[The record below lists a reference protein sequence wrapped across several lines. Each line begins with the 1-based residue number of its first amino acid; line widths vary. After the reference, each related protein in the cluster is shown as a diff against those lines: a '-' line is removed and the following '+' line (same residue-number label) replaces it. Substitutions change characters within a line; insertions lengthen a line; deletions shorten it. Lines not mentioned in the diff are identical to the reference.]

1 MSDSMIER
9 LVSNLFWLVPVIG
22 LITLSVA
29 WSFYRLIK
37 AADPGSGRM
46 VEVHQAIREGA
57 FAFIRREY
65 LTVAIVLAILI
76 ILLAVFLGWE
86 AALSA
91 LVGAAFSLLA
101 GFIGMSAATIANV
114 RTARAAE
121 KGAGTA
127 LAIAFPAGAV
137 MGLTVVGLNLI
148 GIALLYVLF
157 GHPELIT
164 GYGLG
169 ASLVALFARFGG
181 GIFTKA
187 ADVGADLVGK
197 VEAGIP
203 EDDPRNPAVI
213 ADNVGDNVG
222 DVCGMGGDLFESE
235 AEVMVAAMTIG
246 IALTAHLGPRAIV
259 APVLLFAIGV
269 LASIIGSF
277 SVRIKG
283 EGSVYRAINTGTY
296 VTGALAILGG
306 FLLVQYYL
314 KDMSLFW
321 AVLAGPLAGILVG
334 IASEYFTSDEKKPVR
349 RLAESAKTG
358 PATIVIGGLAIGM
371 RSTMLP
377 ILITSGAVILAYHFG
392 GLYGVA
398 LSAVSMLSI
407 SGMTIAVDA
416 YGPVAD
422 NAGGI
427 AQMAGLPEEVRK
439 VTDALDAVG
448 NTTAAITKGFDI
460 SAAALTA
467 LALFAAYAETASLKL
482 IDMLSPYVIVGM
494 LVGGALP
501 FLFTAEALDSVG
513 RAAGH
518 MIEEVRRQFRE
529 IPGLREGKARPE
541 YARCVDISTKAA
553 LREMIIPGVIALAA
567 PILVGLILGK
577 EALGGMLSGSLI
589 TGMMLA
595 LFLSNSGGAW
605 DNAKKYIEAGNH
617 GGKHSSAHA
626 AAVVGDTVGDPCKDT
641 AGPSLNI
648 LFKLLEIVALT
659 AAPLL
664 FR

>member
-29 WSFYRLIK
+29 WSFYRRIK

-222 DVCGMGGDLFESE
+222 LWYG
-235 AEVMVAAMTIG
+235 
-246 IALTAHLGPRAIV
+246 RR
-259 APVLLFAIGV
+259 PV
-269 LASIIGSF
+269 
-277 SVRIKG
+277 
-283 EGSVYRAINTGTY
+283 
-296 VTGALAILGG
+296 
-306 FLLVQYYL
+306 
-314 KDMSLFW
+314 
-321 AVLAGPLAGILVG
+321 
-334 IASEYFTSDEKKPVR
+334 
-349 RLAESAKTG
+349 
-358 PATIVIGGLAIGM
+358 
-371 RSTMLP
+371 
-377 ILITSGAVILAYHFG
+377 
-392 GLYGVA
+392 
-398 LSAVSMLSI
+398 
-407 SGMTIAVDA
+407 
-416 YGPVAD
+416 
-422 NAGGI
+422 
-427 AQMAGLPEEVRK
+427 
-439 VTDALDAVG
+439 
-448 NTTAAITKGFDI
+448 
-460 SAAALTA
+460 
-467 LALFAAYAETASLKL
+467 
-482 IDMLSPYVIVGM
+482 
-494 LVGGALP
+494 
-501 FLFTAEALDSVG
+501 
-513 RAAGH
+513 
-518 MIEEVRRQFRE
+518 
-529 IPGLREGKARPE
+529 
-541 YARCVDISTKAA
+541 
-553 LREMIIPGVIALAA
+553 
-567 PILVGLILGK
+567 
-577 EALGGMLSGSLI
+577 
-589 TGMMLA
+589 
-595 LFLSNSGGAW
+595 
-605 DNAKKYIEAGNH
+605 
-617 GGKHSSAHA
+617 
-626 AAVVGDTVGDPCKDT
+626 
-641 AGPSLNI
+641 
-648 LFKLLEIVALT
+648 
-659 AAPLL
+659 
-664 FR
+664 

>member
-1 MSDSMIER
+1 
-9 LVSNLFWLVPVIG
+9 
-22 LITLSVA
+22 
-29 WSFYRLIK
+29 
-37 AADPGSGRM
+37 
-46 VEVHQAIREGA
+46 
-57 FAFIRREY
+57 
-65 LTVAIVLAILI
+65 
-76 ILLAVFLGWE
+76 
-86 AALSA
+86 
-91 LVGAAFSLLA
+91 
-101 GFIGMSAATIANV
+101 
-114 RTARAAE
+114 
-121 KGAGTA
+121 
-127 LAIAFPAGAV
+127 
-137 MGLTVVGLNLI
+137 
-148 GIALLYVLF
+148 
-157 GHPELIT
+157 
-164 GYGLG
+164 
-169 ASLVALFARFGG
+169 
-181 GIFTKA
+181 
-187 ADVGADLVGK
+187 
-197 VEAGIP
+197 
-203 EDDPRNPAVI
+203 
-213 ADNVGDNVG
+213 
-222 DVCGMGGDLFESE
+222 
-235 AEVMVAAMTIG
+235 
-246 IALTAHLGPRAIV
+246 
-259 APVLLFAIGV
+259 
-269 LASIIGSF
+269 
-277 SVRIKG
+277 
-283 EGSVYRAINTGTY
+283 
-296 VTGALAILGG
+296 
-306 FLLVQYYL
+306 
-314 KDMSLFW
+314 
-321 AVLAGPLAGILVG
+321 
-334 IASEYFTSDEKKPVR
+334 
-349 RLAESAKTG
+349 
-358 PATIVIGGLAIGM
+358 
-371 RSTMLP
+371 
-377 ILITSGAVILAYHFG
+377 
-392 GLYGVA
+392 
-398 LSAVSMLSI
+398 
-407 SGMTIAVDA
+407 
-416 YGPVAD
+416 
-422 NAGGI
+422 
-427 AQMAGLPEEVRK
+427 LPEEVRK

-577 EALGGMLSGSLI
+577 EALGGMLGGSLI

>member
-1 MSDSMIER
+1 MR
-9 LVSNLFWLVPVIG
+9 KKACHVVWLN
-22 LITLSVA
+22 
-29 WSFYRLIK
+29 RQN
-37 AADPGSGRM
+37 R
-46 VEVHQAIREGA
+46 
-57 FAFIRREY
+57 
-65 LTVAIVLAILI
+65 
-76 ILLAVFLGWE
+76 
-86 AALSA
+86 
-91 LVGAAFSLLA
+91 
-101 GFIGMSAATIANV
+101 V
-114 RTARAAE
+114 RQ
-121 KGAGTA
+121 
-127 LAIAFPAGAV
+127 P
-137 MGLTVVGLNLI
+137 
-148 GIALLYVLF
+148 
-157 GHPELIT
+157 
-164 GYGLG
+164 
-169 ASLVALFARFGG
+169 
-181 GIFTKA
+181 
-187 ADVGADLVGK
+187 
-197 VEAGIP
+197 
-203 EDDPRNPAVI
+203 
-213 ADNVGDNVG
+213 
-222 DVCGMGGDLFESE
+222 
-235 AEVMVAAMTIG
+235 
-246 IALTAHLGPRAIV
+246 
-259 APVLLFAIGV
+259 
-269 LASIIGSF
+269 
-277 SVRIKG
+277 
-283 EGSVYRAINTGTY
+283 
-296 VTGALAILGG
+296 
-306 FLLVQYYL
+306 
-314 KDMSLFW
+314 
-321 AVLAGPLAGILVG
+321 
-334 IASEYFTSDEKKPVR
+334 
-349 RLAESAKTG
+349 
-358 PATIVIGGLAIGM
+358 IVIGGLAIGM

-577 EALGGMLSGSLI
+577 EALGGMLGGSLI

-626 AAVVGDTVGDPCKDT
+626 AAVVGDTVGDPYKDT